1 LPRFFFPQSEMGVD
15 EEAVVKFLVAENP
28 SRRQVG
34 KSDWS
39 DAIFWTSRSLTAAH
53 GQTNFA
59 RTTLQII

>member
-1 LPRFFFPQSEMGVD
+1 MGVD

-39 DAIFWTSRSLTAAH
+39 DAIFWTSRSLPAATAKRILPVPPCKSFKISA
-53 GQTNFA
+53 
-59 RTTLQII
+59 I